1 MINQK
6 LSNLNINKL
15 TKAQYEKALAEGKL
29 KDDEIY
35 LIPREINEEGGGG
48 GGKPQIQTDWNQND
62 DTQIDYIKNRP
73 FYTLP
78 PEYNLNLN
86 LPRTKTAI
94 TWDGVI

>member
-15 TKAQYEKALAEGKL
+15 TKAQYDKALEEGKL

-35 LIPREINEEGGGG
+35 LIPREMNEEGGGG
-48 GGKPQIQTDWNQND
+48 GPQIQSDYNQSD
-62 DTQIDYIKNRP
+62 ETQMDYIKNRP

-78 PEYNLNLN
+78 PEHSLNFT
-86 LPRTKTAI
+86 PYRKKTAI